1 MINYKFMIAVIAS
14 VAFCQPV
21 SAKTDKLKWVD
32 DKGTTHYGDTIPPEY
47 ANKDRHFL
55 NKSGVVVKTQ
65 DVLTPEER
73 RAKETESAKN
83 NIDEAAVRDKKRR
96 DKSLTDT
103 YSSVEEIELS
113 RTRNIQQVDS
123 RINSINSQLK
133 MVSNNLL
140 GLQNDAANR
149 SKAGSKI
156 PESLQDDIKDTQ
168 KRIKLMQQDLDKYKA
183 EKQAVEARYDAD
195 KARYKELTGK

>member
-83 NIDEAAVRDKKRR
+83 NIDEATARDKKRR

-149 SKAGSKI
+149 SKAGGKI